1 MYFSCEEETLV
12 FDFAVVVVVV
22 VVNRAFE
29 SFEFVLLALLAVFA
43 KSSIAHFVVAAFVFA
58 VLP

>member
-1 MYFSCEEETLV
+1 MYFSCQEETFV

-22 VVNRAFE
+22 VVVKRAFG

-43 KSSIAHFVVAAFVFA
+43 
-58 VLP
+58 

>member
-1 MYFSCEEETLV
+1 MYFSCQEETFV

-22 VVNRAFE
+22 VVKRAFG

-43 KSSIAHFVVAAFVFA
+43 
-58 VLP
+58 